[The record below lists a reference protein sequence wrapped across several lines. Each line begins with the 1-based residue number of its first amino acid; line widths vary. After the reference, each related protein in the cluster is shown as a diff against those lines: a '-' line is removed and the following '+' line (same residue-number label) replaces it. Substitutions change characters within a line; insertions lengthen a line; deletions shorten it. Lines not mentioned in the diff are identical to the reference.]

1 MSGGT
6 AFDLCLST
14 HALTMNIKLS
24 DTQDQEFIPI
34 LTEEDETAMQETDI
48 PEVLPLLSL
57 RNTVLFPGVVIP
69 ISVGRD
75 RSVRLIKEANKADQV
90 IGVVSQKEDDTEVP
104 GPDDLNNVG
113 TVARIM
119 KMLKMPD
126 GTNTVILQGQ
136 QRFKWDEVIQEEPY
150 LKAKVSAPTGGLKS
164 PCPKKR
170 ARPWWRACG
179 SWPPSSLK

>member
-1 MSGGT
+1 MR
-6 AFDLCLST
+6 
-14 HALTMNIKLS
+14 LS
-24 DTQDQEFIPI
+24 DIQDQDFIPI
-34 LTEEDETAMQETDI
+34 LTEEDEHAMQEKEV

-75 RSVRLIKEANKADQV
+75 RSVRLIREANKSESL

-104 GPDDLNNVG
+104 GPDDLNKVG
-113 TVARIM
+113 TVARIL

-136 QRFKWDEVIQEEPY
+136 QRFRWTKVIQEEPY
-150 LKAKVSAPTGGLKS
+150 HKAKVEAYGGVDEPL
-164 PCPKKR
+164 P
-170 ARPWWRACG
+170 
-179 SWPPSSLK
+179 

>member
-1 MSGGT
+1 M
-6 AFDLCLST
+6 ST

-75 RSVRLIKEANKADQV
+75 RSFGYQRATRQTGDWGGEPK
-90 IGVVSQKEDDTEVP
+90 DDT
-104 GPDDLNNVG
+104 GAGAGD
-113 TVARIM
+113 
-119 KMLKMPD
+119 
-126 GTNTVILQGQ
+126 
-136 QRFKWDEVIQEEPY
+136 
-150 LKAKVSAPTGGLKS
+150 
-164 PCPKKR
+164 
-170 ARPWWRACG
+170 
-179 SWPPSSLK
+179 